1 MRSIMA
7 GGLRL
12 ALGVEREESA
22 RIRRIL
28 GGGAAKGKDAV
39 DRGRRRPAQF
49 VAWMERVSTQSGIDP
64 SRYAASLVRL
74 SE

>member
-28 GGGAAKGKDAV
+28 GGAAANGQSIAVRSPDGARQRVIRVLSRILAQSPEV
-39 DRGRRRPAQF
+39 D
-49 VAWMERVSTQSGIDP
+49 
-64 SRYAASLVRL
+64 
-74 SE
+74 